1 MGGVMR
7 RAQTPGFALLGVW
20 VCLLAAPMLF
30 APAVGAAEAEM
41 TREEYAALAEPIC
54 KTNVLANKRI
64 FKGAKGQVKAG
75 ELKQASTHFFRA
87 ATAFGKTI
95 DQLEGVPRP
104 SADEARLTKWLGLLR
119 DEKAIIEKVGRA
131 LASGDKHRASS
142 YSVDLNR
149 NSSLANNTV
158 LGFGFDYCRID
169 PARFG

>member
-1 MGGVMR
+1 MKSLQTRGLGLLGLGV
-7 RAQTPGFALLGVW
+7 FALVSI
-20 VCLLAAPMLF
+20 V
-30 APAVGAAEAEM
+30 APAGAAEL
-41 TREEYAALAEPIC
+41 TRDEYAAKAEPIC

-75 ELKQASTHFFRA
+75 QLKQASTHFFRA
-87 ATAFGKTI
+87 ATAFAKTI
-95 DQLEGVPRP
+95 DQLEAVPP
-104 SADEARLTKWLGLLR
+104 PTADEARLVKWFGLLR
-119 DEKAIIEKVGRA
+119 TEKSFIEKVGRA
-131 LASGDKHRASS
+131 LASEDKHKASS